1 MQAASMRRSLGRSV
15 TSRSMSKIHST
26 PRRIL
31 RACALLP
38 CLLGS
43 SSAFTGTSTISS
55 FQMARSFSTTTTST
69 TATNAA
75 STSNDD
81 DAHKKNPNLL
91 ADVTSLQNSYVCLRH
106 GQSLANVAGRIASN
120 PALACTSSG
129 LSELGNQQAIQAGR
143 DVVEHYQQKQ
153 QSAAT
158 AYNGLLILSSDL
170 LRADQTA
177 NHVLQAALAAGIPV
191 HTGKV
196 VTEIRLRERWFGDW
210 DDTSDAN
217 YEQVWKDDLLDP
229 SHCLS
234 QVESVDS
241 VMERA
246 TQCIVDWD
254 HTSSDSSSSAGGAKV
269 QNHCVVC
276 VAHGDVLQILQTA
289 FQKLHGSQHRSLE
302 HLETATIRPVL
313 LASSAVAKSPSS
325 SS

>member
-1 MQAASMRRSLGRSV
+1 MSVSRSV
-15 TSRSMSKIHST
+15 SQMHST
-26 PRRIL
+26 PLPSRRIL

-43 SSAFTGTSTISS
+43 SQSAAFTGTSTLSS
-55 FQMARSFSTTTTST
+55 FQLARSLSTSTTTTA
-69 TATNAA
+69 TATATAA
-75 STSNDD
+75 STSTSNDD
-81 DAHKKNPNLL
+81 TNNKNPNLL
-91 ADVTSLQNSYVCLRH
+91 ADVTFLQNSYFCLRH
-106 GQSLANVAGRIASN
+106 GQSLANVEGRIASN
-120 PALACTSSG
+120 PAKACTSSG
-129 LSELGNQQAIQAGR
+129 LSELGHQQAIQAGR
-143 DVVEHYQQKQ
+143 DVVAHYQQQQKQ
-153 QSAAT
+153 QPS
-158 AYNGLLILSSDL
+158 YDGLLILSSDL

-191 HTGKV
+191 YTGSV
-196 VTEIRLRERWFGDW
+196 VTEIRLRERWFGDY

-217 YEQVWKDDLLDP
+217 YENVWKDDLIDP

-234 QVESVDS
+234 NVESVDS

-246 TQCIVDWD
+246 TQCILDWD
-254 HTSSDSSSSAGGAKV
+254 DSSDSGNGV

-302 HLETATIRPVL
+302 HLETATLRPVL
-313 LASSAVAKSPSS
+313 LASATAKLPSS

>member
-1 MQAASMRRSLGRSV
+1 M
-15 TSRSMSKIHST
+15 SMSKMHST
-26 PRRIL
+26 SPRIINIL

-43 SSAFTGTSTISS
+43 SQSSAFTGTSTLFS
-55 FQMARSFSTTTTST
+55 FKLARSVSTTTT
-69 TATNAA
+69 TNAA
-75 STSNDD
+75 ADASSSNDD
-81 DAHKKNPNLL
+81 NSNKNPNLL
-91 ADVTSLQNSYVCLRH
+91 ADVTSLQNSYFCLRH

-120 PALACTSSG
+120 PAKACTSSG
-129 LSELGNQQAIQAGR
+129 LSELGHQQAIQAGR
-143 DVVEHYQQKQ
+143 DLVEHYQKQ
-153 QSAAT
+153 QPT
-158 AYNGLLILSSDL
+158 YDGLLILSSDL

-177 NHVLQAALAAGIPV
+177 NHVLKAALAANIPV
-191 HTGKV
+191 YSDKV

-217 YEQVWKDDLLDP
+217 YENVWKDDLIDP

-234 QVESVDS
+234 NVESVDS

-254 HTSSDSSSSAGGAKV
+254 SSGGGV
-269 QNHCVVC
+269 QNYCVVC

-302 HLETATIRPVL
+302 HLETATLRPVL
-313 LASSAVAKSPSS
+313 LASAASKLPSS